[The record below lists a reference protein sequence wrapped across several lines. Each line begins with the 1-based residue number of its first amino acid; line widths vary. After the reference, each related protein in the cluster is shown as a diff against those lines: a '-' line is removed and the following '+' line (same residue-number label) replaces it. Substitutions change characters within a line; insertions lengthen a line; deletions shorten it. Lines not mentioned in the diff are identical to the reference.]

1 MKTRLILPVIALP
14 IILAACCGNSKCDS
28 TEISTNNTINDSTTM
43 YKNVS
48 AEEISAIRKPL
59 DLYVQAA
66 IEGDSK
72 VARPAFAEG
81 ATISHAENDSLI
93 CLPIQALFD
102 YYDATGKQPASYEL
116 TDYNVA
122 GDVANVTVESVFG
135 DAKFTDMFALV
146 KDGADWKIVSKIF
159 QAK

>member
-1 MKTRLILPVIALP
+1 MKTRLIMPVIALP